1 MPGKGRIGDQKMSDA
16 GVARATSDRVLS
28 RRTVAISICVCVFIF
43 VYYWALLSDGRF
55 LEVEPVRY
63 GLVFNSM
70 IDYMSHGRF
79 DVDPDI
85 VLKEGFFRDG
95 HTYAYFGP
103 VPALLRLPLLVWPR
117 FSGVD
122 FTVISCAIA
131 ATTAT
136 VANLG
141 AVLQARRVIVGTPY
155 VRRVMLFAMAVVIFG
170 GPQLQFLRPSI
181 FQESLYWAAA
191 IAAIFVMLAFRWC
204 IDIAGR
210 RSRHLIAMAVLAG
223 LCLLTRVSTSIGL
236 YAACGGIMLAQLIA
250 AARRD
255 RASIIGAIRMLVMP
269 SLILLSCMVIV
280 GYINYERWGSPL
292 TFQDYKYYN
301 SMLPDDPVFDI
312 IANYGYFN
320 FRRLPFGLSYFFVPI
335 WTIIGSDG
343 HFLFRAFM
351 DRVMYI
357 VELPPATFLASDML
371 LCFQVCLGVVSLSR
385 GRMTGTDTLTARL
398 IVAGL
403 AIPSVLILI
412 AIALTFR
419 YRMEFYPLFEFLG
432 LFGLIS
438 LARKFAS
445 HPRLLTNVCG
455 LMVVVS
461 IVSSHAFLFAYKMS
475 PWGYSLDVEK
485 TGWAASY
492 REYLHIKYPGLER
505 RLESR

>member
-236 YAACGGIMLAQLIA
+236 YAACGGIMLA
-250 AARRD
+250 
-255 RASIIGAIRMLVMP
+255 
-269 SLILLSCMVIV
+269 
-280 GYINYERWGSPL
+280 
-292 TFQDYKYYN
+292 
-301 SMLPDDPVFDI
+301 
-312 IANYGYFN
+312 
-320 FRRLPFGLSYFFVPI
+320 
-335 WTIIGSDG
+335 
-343 HFLFRAFM
+343 
-351 DRVMYI
+351 
-357 VELPPATFLASDML
+357 
-371 LCFQVCLGVVSLSR
+371 
-385 GRMTGTDTLTARL
+385 
-398 IVAGL
+398 
-403 AIPSVLILI
+403 
-412 AIALTFR
+412 
-419 YRMEFYPLFEFLG
+419 
-432 LFGLIS
+432 
-438 LARKFAS
+438 
-445 HPRLLTNVCG
+445 
-455 LMVVVS
+455 
-461 IVSSHAFLFAYKMS
+461 
-475 PWGYSLDVEK
+475 
-485 TGWAASY
+485 
-492 REYLHIKYPGLER
+492 
-505 RLESR
+505 